1 MNSLVSI
8 IVPCYNHAHLLGE
21 TLESVLNQEYANW
34 ECIIVNDGS
43 PDNTEE
49 IAGKW
54 CKKDIR
60 FKYISQRNGG
70 LSSARNTGVKR
81 SNGEYILPLDADDLL
96 HKDFLKKTMSVLQT
110 EDAVGIVTCNS
121 KHFTGDTTNVI
132 NEWRPKGNTYKY
144 LLYLNQIVATSLLRK
159 TCWEQVGG
167 YDENMKNGFEDWEF
181 WLSITKNGWKYQVL
195 DEFLFYYRRA
205 KQSMVTDTINYHF
218 EDIKA
223 YIFKKHRDLYI
234 EDFENCMTVLFH
246 DLKAYRT
253 SNVKLKTS
261 LEYKIGKLL
270 TKPFSFLLKK

>member
-21 TLESVLNQEYANW
+21 TLESVLNQEYINW

-49 IAGKW
+49 IAKEW
-54 CKKDIR
+54 CKKDTR
-60 FKYISQRNGG
+60 FKYISQKNGG
-70 LSSARNTGVKR
+70 LSNARNTGVKR
-81 SNGEYILPLDADDLL
+81 SKGEYILPLDADDLL
-96 HKDFLKKTMSVLQT
+96 HKDFLKKTVPVLQT
-110 EDAVGIVTCNS
+110 KDEVGVVTCNS

-144 LLYLNQIVATSLLRK
+144 LLYLNQIVATSLFRK

-181 WLSITKNGWKYQVL
+181 WLSLTKNGWKYQVL

-223 YIFKKHRDLYI
+223 YIFKKHSDLYI